1 MSQSPNRIL
10 ASLSAEVFAV
20 IQPHLKLVPL
30 TLGEVVADTG
40 STVTRIYFP
49 HSGVISL
56 VVEMESG
63 HMVETAMVGRD
74 GVFNAAA
81 ALDGKVSLN
90 KALVQLT
97 GAASVI
103 DVDRMRLIAD
113 EHGSFRSILLRHEQV
128 MFAQSQ
134 QSAACNATHLVVARM
149 CKWLLRMEDL
159 AESDNLTVTQEF
171 LAQMIGVRRTSVSL
185 VAGTLQ
191 KAGLIKYRR
200 GNVRILDRAGLQEA
214 SCECYGTIKA
224 HYERM
229 LATQKTL
236 QNMPSMSG
244 TML

>member
-1 MSQSPNRIL
+1 MSQSPNRL
-10 ASLSAEVFAV
+10 LTSLSAEVFAA
-20 IQPHLKLVPL
+20 IQPHLKLVQL
-30 TLGEVVADTG
+30 TLGDVVAETG
-40 STVTRIYFP
+40 STVTRVYFP

-63 HMVETAMVGRD
+63 QMVETAMVGRD
-74 GVFNAAA
+74 GVLNAAA

-103 DVDRMRLIAD
+103 DVDRLRLIAD
-113 EHGSFRSILLRHEQV
+113 AHGSFRSILIRHEQA

-134 QSAACNATHLVVARM
+134 QTAACNATHLVEARM
-149 CKWLLRMEDL
+149 CKWLLRMRDL
-159 AESDNLTVTQEF
+159 AESDDLTITQEF
-171 LAQMIGVRRTSVSL
+171 LAQMIGVRRTSVST

-191 KAGLIKYRR
+191 KAALIKYRR
-200 GNVRILDRAGLQEA
+200 GNVRILDSAGLQKT

-229 LATQKTL
+229 LSAQT
-236 QNMPSMSG
+236 
-244 TML
+244 